1 LRREYPLGPIVGVG
15 AVIIHENKLLL
26 VKRRVEPAKGKWSI
40 PGGVVELG
48 EGIRDALIREVK
60 EECGLDVEIERLLDV
75 VDNITMDEEGR
86 LQFHFVILDFLA
98 RVKGGTLKPADDV
111 LDARWILLDEVETYD
126 LTKSFREFFRR
137 HKNELK
143 VPTKELKT

>member
-1 LRREYPLGPIVGVG
+1 MRREYPLRPILGVG
-15 AVIIHENKLLL
+15 AVIVHEGKLLL
-26 VKRRVEPAKGKWSI
+26 VKRGVEPAKGRWTI
-40 PGGVVELG
+40 PGGAVELG

-98 RVKGGTLKPADDV
+98 RVRGGTLKPADDAQ
-111 LDARWILLDEVETYD
+111 DARWIPLEEVETYD
-126 LTKSFREFFRR
+126 LTKSFREFFRK
-137 HKNELK
+137 HQNELK
-143 VPTKELKT
+143 RL

>member
-15 AVIIHENKLLL
+15 AIIVHGGKLLL
-26 VKRRVEPAKGKWSI
+26 VKRGVEPAKGKWSI

-48 EGIRDALIREVK
+48 EGIRDAVIREVK

-75 VDNITMDEEGR
+75 VDNITMDEDGR

-98 RVKGGTLKPADDV
+98 RVRGGTLKPADDAQ
-111 LDARWILLDEVETYD
+111 DARWISLDEVETYN
-126 LTKSFREFFRR
+126 LTKSFREFF
-137 HKNELK
+137 KKQQNELK
-143 VPTKELKT
+143 GLVSE